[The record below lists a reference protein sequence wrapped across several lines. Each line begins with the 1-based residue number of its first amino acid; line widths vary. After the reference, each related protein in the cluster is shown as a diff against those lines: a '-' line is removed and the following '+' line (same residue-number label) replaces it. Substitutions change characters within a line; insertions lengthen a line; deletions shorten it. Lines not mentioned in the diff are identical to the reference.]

1 MHRRFTAVALAAS
14 SLVAVALA
22 APEVA
27 QSKPLR
33 GQQAEAQNTRSHKST
48 KIRSKRTTRP
58 AEHIRAGGRAGR
70 TVSRRSRHVS
80 RASAARSQTQT
91 SNPYADDR
99 FNYGPLTAAAPR
111 NAERRHVRRSAPRAE
126 VARTTSVYQD
136 ERFNYGPRI
145 AVTERKTSRRRAGR
159 SAPRAEVGWNSNP
172 HQDDRFNY
180 GPRTATVRSADRHRS
195 RDAMARAYP
204 PSRDRDGSDDDGPRF
219 AAARS
224 SRFGFGSAD
233 VVSEARRY
241 IGSNPTDRRS
251 LWCARFMNYVLERS
265 GYQGTGSDKASSF
278 ARYGRRVSGP
288 QIGAIAVMS
297 RGRRGG
303 HVGVVS
309 GIDENG
315 NPIIISGNHGNEVAE
330 APYPRGVIYAYV
342 MPH

>member
-1 MHRRFTAVALAAS
+1 MHRHFMAVALAAS

-33 GQQAEAQNTRSHKST
+33 GQQAEAQNTGSHKST
-48 KIRSKRTTRP
+48 KVRTQRAKRST
-58 AEHIRAGGRAGR
+58 EFMRAGGTATRKA
-70 TVSRRSRHVS
+70 SRRSRQAS
-80 RASAARSQTQT
+80 RGSAARSSTQN

-99 FNYGPLTAAAPR
+99 FDYGPVAATAQR
-111 NAERRHVRRSAPRAE
+111 YTKRRHVRRSAPRAE
-126 VARTTSVYQD
+126 VTHTTSGYQD
-136 ERFNYGPRI
+136 GRFNYGPRV
-145 AVTERKTSRRRAGR
+145 AVTERRTSQRRGTR
-159 SAPRAEVGWNSNP
+159 SAPRADVAWNSNP
-172 HQDDRFNY
+172 YADDRFSY
-180 GPRTATVRSADRHRS
+180 GPRTAMVRSADRS
-195 RDAMARAYP
+195 RDAMARAYT

-224 SRFGFGSAD
+224 SRFSFGSGD

-241 IGSNPTDRRS
+241 VGTNPTDRRS
-251 LWCARFMNYVLERS
+251 LWCARFMNLVLERS

-278 ARYGRRVSGP
+278 ARYGRRVFGP

-297 RGRRGG
+297 RGRNGG

-309 GIDENG
+309 GIDESG
-315 NPIIISGNHGNEVAE
+315 NPIIISGNHNNLVAE